1 MAKGTIIFIFILSIF
16 ASLLAGINI
25 GKKIEKMQLAS
36 SITPTVIPI
45 TPTFTIFPTT
55 TPVVSP
61 NARVTTKSATGK
73 STYRNRTCGFEFSYP
88 GSYLSQKSV
97 NEQATIFT
105 DPDDPNTAIAATC
118 ATEIPKPPLPPE
130 KIETIT
136 LDDVSVTLYHDSNAK
151 DGSPRDEVIVKH
163 PTNGKEII
171 IAGFGPTFQS
181 ALSSFKFIK

>member
-1 MAKGTIIFIFILSIF
+1 MVKSTIIFIFFLSIL

-25 GKKIEKMQLAS
+25 GKKIERFQSKVTPTS
-36 SITPTVIPI
+36 SVIPVTLTPKTLPTITPVASPSADT
-45 TPTFTIFPTT
+45 TDRPT
-55 TPVVSP
+55 S
-61 NARVTTKSATGK
+61 K

-88 GSYLSQKSV
+88 GSYISQKST
-97 NEQATIFT
+97 NEQSVIFT
-105 DPDDPNTAIAATC
+105 DPNDPSSAIASTC

-136 LDDVSVTLYHDSNAK
+136 LDSLEATLYHDKSAK
-151 DGSPRDEVIVKH
+151 DGSLRDEVIVKH

-171 IAGFGPTFQS
+171 IAGFGSAFQS